1 MPTDTKKKRLA
12 IRVEAHAL
20 SHLDYAAPNS
30 VSNEGALRVRIW
42 DRGTCETETFS
53 DNEIVALLRG
63 ERLDGRYAIFRTA
76 AKLVH
81 HIAPRP
87 VS

>member
-1 MPTDTKKKRLA
+1 
-12 IRVEAHAL
+12 
-20 SHLDYAAPNS
+20 
-30 VSNEGALRVRIW
+30 VRIW